1 MTTGALRFAVYAL
14 LGVVVGLIVAFLD
27 WITLEVA
34 LHSLI
39 EGPRWAQIVFPVLG
53 FVAVPGLLNY
63 WQINASTSDAYI
75 EAYHTG
81 SGAELEKLPK
91 KSAANIITIA
101 TGGAVGLE
109 GTAVLTGATIGQWI
123 GDRRPDVIGKRNR
136 LVLVVAGAA
145 AGVASLFK
153 APATGVLFA
162 MESPYRRDLSR
173 HGLVPALIASAAA
186 YMTFV
191 LIIGDERLLSDIGS
205 EDVSVQ
211 QGLLAAVLLGFLG
224 AGVARAMAYTFRW
237 AKTVA
242 IDVSYR
248 VRLPIAA
255 VSTGLSVYLALEL
268 VELPAT
274 LGPGASMVAEI
285 VGDSNIAI
293 GAIVGLFFLRVIATS
308 STLAMSGVGGLF
320 IPLVVQGLLLG
331 RAVELLLG
339 APSSGLYPVI
349 GLAVVLGAGYRTP
362 LAAVMFVAETTGRAE
377 FVIPAL
383 IGIAISQ
390 ALMGDVSVSTGQ
402 IGERQGRLERRLDE
416 AASAVM
422 IGDLGTLEPGTTLL
436 DVIDQ
441 YGDRPVAPA
450 IAVADPEYKGLLV
463 LHDVAMNI
471 LEHGMDATAGD
482 SMRDLP
488 AVHEDAPAM
497 EAARLMNAHDTAAIA
512 VVDKDNIPV
521 GVVSAMS
528 LAGLNEASMLT
539 DIDPRA

>member
-1 MTTGALRFAVYAL
+1 MTTGALRFAVYAV

-27 WITLEVA
+27 WLTLEVA

-53 FVAVPGLLNY
+53 FVAVPGLLNH
-63 WQINASTSDAYI
+63 WKINASTADAYI
-75 EAYHTG
+75 ETYHTG
-81 SGAELEKLPK
+81 AGAELEKLPK

-109 GTAVLTGATIGQWI
+109 GTAVLTGATLGQWI

-173 HGLVPALIASAAA
+173 HGLVPALIAAAAA

-191 LIIGDERLLSDIGS
+191 LIIGDERLLNNIGS
-205 EDVSVQ
+205 EEVSVQ
-211 QGLLAAVLLGFLG
+211 HGLLAAVLLGFLG

-237 AKTVA
+237 AQGVSR
-242 IDVSYR
+242 DVSYR

-274 LGPGASMVAEI
+274 LGPGAGMAAEI
-285 VGDSNIAI
+285 VGDSNIAL

-331 RAVELLLG
+331 RAVELLIG

-390 ALMGDVSVSTGQ
+390 ALMGDVSVTTGQ

-422 IGDLGTLEPGTTLL
+422 IAELGTLEPGTTLL
-436 DVIDQ
+436 DVIDE

-450 IAVADPEYKGLLV
+450 IAVADPEYRGLLV

-471 LEHGMDATAGD
+471 LKHGVEATAGD

-488 AVHEDAPAM
+488 AVHEDSPAM

-528 LAGLNEASMLT
+528 LAGLNEASMLA

>member
-1 MTTGALRFAVYAL
+1 MTTASLRFAVYAL
-14 LGVVVGLIVAFLD
+14 LGVAVGLIVAFLD

-34 LHSLI
+34 LHALI

-53 FVAVPGLLNY
+53 FVAVPALLTH
-63 WQINASTSDAYI
+63 WKINARTSDAYI
-75 EAYHTG
+75 ETYHTG
-81 SGAELEKLPK
+81 SGAEPDKLPK
-91 KSAANIITIA
+91 KTAANIITIA

-173 HGLVPALIASAAA
+173 HGLVPALFASAAA
-186 YMTFV
+186 YLTFV
-191 LIIGDERLLSDIGS
+191 LIIGDERLLDIAS
-205 EDVSVQ
+205 EEVSVQ
-211 QGLLAAVLLGFLG
+211 QGVLAAVILGFLG
-224 AGVARAMAYTFRW
+224 GGVARAMSYTFRW
-237 AKTVA
+237 AKRVSRE
-242 IDVSYR
+242 VSYR

-255 VSTGLSVYLALEL
+255 VSTGLSVFLALEL

-274 LGPGASMVAEI
+274 LGPGATMAVEI
-285 VGDSNIAI
+285 VGDSNIAV
-293 GAIVGLFFLRVIATS
+293 GAIVALFFLRVIATS
-308 STLAMSGVGGLF
+308 SSLAMSGVGGLF

-331 RAVELLLG
+331 RAVELLIG
-339 APSSGLYPVI
+339 APSTGLYPVI

-383 IGIAISQ
+383 IGVAISQ
-390 ALMGDVSVSTGQ
+390 ALMGDMSVSMGQ

-422 IGDLGTLEPGTTLL
+422 IADLGSLKPDTSLL
-436 DVIDQ
+436 DVIDKH
-441 YGDRPVAPA
+441 GDRPVSPA

-471 LEHGMDATAGD
+471 LEHGMDATASD

>member
-1 MTTGALRFAVYAL
+1 M
-14 LGVVVGLIVAFLD
+14 LGVAVGLIVAFLD

-34 LHSLI
+34 LQSLI

-63 WQINASTSDAYI
+63 WKINASTADAYI

-81 SGAELEKLPK
+81 AGAELDKLPK
-91 KSAANIITIA
+91 KSAANMITIA

-109 GTAVLTGATIGQWI
+109 GTAILTGATLGQWI
-123 GDRRPDVIGKRNR
+123 GDRRPDVIGQRNR

-173 HGLVPALIASAAA
+173 HGLVPALIAAAAA

-191 LIIGDERLLSDIGS
+191 LIIGDERLLNNIGS
-205 EDVSVQ
+205 EEVSVQ
-211 QGLLAAVLLGFLG
+211 HSLLAAVLLGFLG

-237 AKTVA
+237 AQGVSR
-242 IDVSYR
+242 DVPYR

-285 VGDSNIAI
+285 VDDSNIAL
-293 GAIVGLFFLRVIATS
+293 GAIAGLFFLRVIATS

-331 RAVELLLG
+331 RAVELLIG

-390 ALMGDVSVSTGQ
+390 ALMGDVSVTTGQ
-402 IGERQGRLERRLDE
+402 IGERQGRLERRLDR
-416 AASAVM
+416 AASVVM
-422 IGDLGTLEPGTTLL
+422 ISDLGTLKPGTTLL

-497 EAARLMNAHDTAAIA
+497 EAARLMHAHDTAAIA